1 MRPARRL
8 FPIALL
14 SAALS
19 AAAAPAFAGS
29 SAARPAGREM
39 PPESF
44 SRSLALPPPGSPEGS
59 PSSGGPAAAPLQG
72 HAEEERY
79 GIEMPWGE
87 EKFESFRSAYL
98 SEGGKKWLEAVLKR
112 ARPYLPYVAER
123 IRFYGLPEELAF
135 LPVIESEY
143 SSKAVSRS
151 GAAGLWQFMRN
162 SIGGYGIRVD
172 DWVDERRDFMKSS
185 DAALRKLADN
195 YAYFGDWPLAL
206 AAYNAGLGAV
216 SRAVKKAAAAGAP
229 SPDYWELRRRGLLSK
244 ETAAYVPKFLAAA
257 SVLRYPARNG
267 LSVSW
272 EEPAAWEALET
283 AKPVDLVLLS
293 EAASIPLDLLKA
305 ANAELRYTV
314 TPPYAGHRLKVPAD
328 RAEAVRAILD
338 DPARKLVRYY
348 LHKVRSGDTL
358 SALSRHYGTPVAMI
372 AQSNPGL
379 RADLLRIGQV
389 LVVPALKEA
398 GPPPAPPK
406 PEGGGIDFSGSY
418 VVRKGDSLWAIAL
431 RHEVQPEVLA
441 ERNGL
446 TLESVIREGM
456 SLRVPI
462 LE

>member
-1 MRPARRL
+1 MSPDRRL
-8 FPIALL
+8 PRGPQGAPLAAALL
-14 SAALS
+14 LF
-19 AAAAPAFAGS
+19 AAASAYAGT
-29 SAARPAGREM
+29 SAARPSAREM
-39 PPESF
+39 APESF
-44 SRSLALPPPGSPEGS
+44 ARSLDLPAPGGVPE
-59 PSSGGPAAAPLQG
+59 APLQG
-72 HAEEERY
+72 HAEEARY
-79 GIEMPWGE
+79 GIDMPWGE
-87 EKFESFRSAYL
+87 ERFESFRSAYL
-98 SEGGKKWLEAVLKR
+98 SEGGRKWLEAVTLR
-112 ARPYLPYVAER
+112 AKPYLPYIAER

-151 GAAGLWQFMRN
+151 GAAGLWQFMKN

-172 DWVDERRDFMKSS
+172 DWVDERRDFMKST

-216 SRAVKKAAAAGAP
+216 SRAVKKAASAETPA
-229 SPDYWELRRRGLLSK
+229 PDYWELRRRGLLSK
-244 ETAAYVPKFLAAA
+244 ETAGYVPKFLAAA
-257 SVLRYPARNG
+257 SILRYPARHG

-272 EEPAAWEALET
+272 EEPEAWEALEL

-314 TPPYAGHRLKVPAD
+314 TPPYAGHKVKVPAG
-328 RAEAVRAILD
+328 RAEAIRAVLD
-338 DPARKLVRYY
+338 DPARKLVRYH

-372 AQSNPGL
+372 LQANPGL

-398 GPPPAPPK
+398 GPPPAPPR
-406 PEGGGIDFSGSY
+406 PDGAGIDFSGTY